1 MKFLLLGKNGQVG
14 WELQRAL
21 APLGTVIAADRTQAD
36 LANPESLRAFVASI
50 APDCIVNAAAY
61 TGVDQAESDIE
72 LANTINAESVKV
84 LGEETLRL
92 NAWLIHYSTDYVFD
106 GNKKTPYLESDAVNP
121 LSVYGQSKLQGEQ
134 YIQASGCKYLIF
146 RTSWVFSAH
155 GSNFVKSMLRLA
167 KQRESLNIVAD
178 QFGAPTSAELIADV
192 TALCFNQIMIK
203 NEGFSK
209 DKKGIYHLVSG
220 GEASWHTFA
229 QFIISQALDMGAD
242 LKTMPSNIFPI
253 STAEYPVPATR
264 PKNSR
269 LSTDKLQQTFSL
281 HLPQWQSYVDRMLT
295 EIIRSNEA

>member
-1 MKFLLLGKNGQVG
+1 MKILLLGKNGQVG

-36 LANPESLRAFVASI
+36 LAKPEPLRAFVASI

-61 TGVDQAESDIE
+61 TAVDKAESDIE
-72 LANTINAESVKV
+72 LTTTINAESVKV
-84 LGEETLRL
+84 LAEEALKL

-106 GNKKTPYLESDAVNP
+106 GIKKTPYLENDTVNP
-121 LSVYGQSKLQGEQ
+121 LSVYGQSKLKGEQ
-134 YIQASGCKYLIF
+134 YIQESGCQHLIF

-192 TALCFNQIMIK
+192 TALCLNQIITK
-203 NEGFSK
+203 GQNFSNV
-209 DKKGIYHLVSG
+209 KKGIYHLVSD

-229 QFIISQALDMGAD
+229 QYIISQALDMDAE
-242 LKTMPSNIFPI
+242 LKTTPSNIFPI
-253 STAEYPVPATR
+253 STAEYPVPAAR

-269 LSTDKLQQTFSL
+269 LNTNKLQQAFSL
-281 HLPQWQSYVDRMLT
+281 HLPQWQSYVDRMLN
-295 EIIRSNEA
+295 EMIRSNNV